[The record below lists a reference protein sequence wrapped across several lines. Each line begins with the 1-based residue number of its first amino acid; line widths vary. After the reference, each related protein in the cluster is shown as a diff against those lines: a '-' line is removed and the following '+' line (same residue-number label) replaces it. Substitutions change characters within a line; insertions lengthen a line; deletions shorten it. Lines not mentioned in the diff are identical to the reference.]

1 MMVCA
6 DGTLLLVE
14 MQLASAII
22 ANLSDAFTPR
32 GRGGYRSVDAA

>member
-1 MMVCA
+1 
-6 DGTLLLVE
+6 

-22 ANLSDAFTPR
+22 ANLTESFTPR